1 MSSLGVKAAPL
12 NYKTIETIAVAIRQ
26 KLEIT
31 GEFPANTLEHIL
43 QGFFGDTCPLG
54 IKDNINQEGLT
65 LLDGSGIYL
74 KSNVYEDLTVHNEA
88 RARFTAMHELAHR
101 ILHCNQFANIAH
113 CRGKIETF
121 CDPEWQADALAGAIL
136 CPAHEIKSKV
146 EMSVDD
152 VMTKYRVSRPCAE
165 KRLKVIKEKF

>member
-1 MSSLGVKAAPL
+1 MAA
-12 NYKTIETIAVAIRQ
+12 A
-26 KLEIT
+26 
-31 GEFPANTLEHIL
+31 
-43 QGFFGDTCPLG
+43 
-54 IKDNINQEGLT
+54 
-65 LLDGSGIYL
+65 
-74 KSNVYEDLTVHNEA
+74 
-88 RARFTAMHELAHR
+88 HELAHR